1 MTLSSKIYDIT
12 KEEFLAAYNQH
23 LPNAWTKFVFKYFS
37 QSTKPENKW
46 LKKIF
51 VGVEL
56 SLFGL
61 GMLGAILNVSNTL
74 LAVPTIPFAIL
85 LLILGISMF
94 GAFIM
99 NNARINKIRK
109 ILGVTIEEYNVLVI
123 WFLPAE

>member
-23 LPNAWTKFVFKYFS
+23 LPNAWTKIVFKYFS

-61 GMLGAILNVSNTL
+61 GMLGAILNASNTL